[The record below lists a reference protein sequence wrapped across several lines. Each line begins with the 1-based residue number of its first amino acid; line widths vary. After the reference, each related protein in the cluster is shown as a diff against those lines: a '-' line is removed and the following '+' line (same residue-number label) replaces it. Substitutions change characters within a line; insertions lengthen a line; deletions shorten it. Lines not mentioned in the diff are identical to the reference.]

1 LQLLL
6 EVKDITVNYGQI
18 EAIKDVSIEV
28 FSNEIVCL
36 IGANGAGKST
46 LIKAILGLLPLQKG
60 GIFFNGTDI
69 SRLTADRRIKLGIVL
84 VPEGRLVIASLSV
97 LDNLMLGTFPHR
109 RTNKKKNLNQDLDY
123 IFELFP
129 ILKQRQKQQGGTL
142 SGGEQQMLV
151 IGRGLLARPKLLMLD
166 EPSLGL
172 APLIIEEVFRVIK
185 KLQEQNIS
193 ILLVEQNAKL
203 ALQISNKGFVI
214 ETGRVSLEGDAKVLI
229 QTPEIINAYLSR
241 DLARRK
247 EIKE

>member
-1 LQLLL
+1 MQLLL